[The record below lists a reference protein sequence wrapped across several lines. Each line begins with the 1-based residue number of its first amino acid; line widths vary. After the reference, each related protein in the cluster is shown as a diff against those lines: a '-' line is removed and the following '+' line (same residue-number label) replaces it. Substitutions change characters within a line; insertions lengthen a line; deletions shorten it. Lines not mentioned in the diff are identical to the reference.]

1 MSLVAS
7 VPSTRST
14 FPESDFGA
22 FHQRTSLDRIH
33 ALLDKGFPWMSF
45 PSDMEQAFQRE
56 GAAARA
62 RHFLVS
68 GLISLLIYNG
78 FLLADYLMARDV
90 FWVAVELRLFVFTP
104 ISLLSLYWFHKGTLP
119 WLRKAPPCIVDVL
132 ALLGGAGAACSLA
145 IILLMSRSPLV
156 YFYPAGFLVV
166 ITYGNVVQRL
176 RFWFAAAFT
185 AVLLTIFV
193 ASVMATQGFPSRLLW
208 PVCSMV
214 VSVALFTL
222 SANYFLERDERRRY
236 LLTLRER
243 ALVRELQQA
252 HCRLREVSDVD
263 GLTGLHNRSHM
274 QTHLA
279 IVWERARRDGDRLS
293 LLLVDIDHFKKY
305 NERYGNPA
313 GDACLKRL
321 ARLLQDEQR
330 RAGDTVARHG
340 GEQFMVL
347 LPRTDA
353 AFAMG
358 AAERI
363 RQAVEALQIR
373 HESSTAAL
381 HLTVSIG
388 VVSCQGGPQL
398 RVPQIMAAAEE
409 ALAQAKREGR
419 NRVCAASVVN

>member
-1 MSLVAS
+1 MSLAAP
-7 VPSTRST
+7 VPSQSST
-14 FPESDFGA
+14 VPESDFGA
-22 FHQRTSLDRIH
+22 FHQRTSMDRIH
-33 ALLDKGFPWMSF
+33 ALLDKGFPWMAF
-45 PSDMEQAFQRE
+45 PSDMEQQFQRD

-78 FLLADYLMARDV
+78 FLLADFLMARDV
-90 FWVAVELRLFVFTP
+90 FWLAMELRLLVFTP
-104 ISLLSLYWFHKGTLP
+104 ISLLALYWFHKGTLP
-119 WLRKAPPCIVDVL
+119 WMRKAPPCLVDVL

-145 IILLMSRSPLV
+145 IILMLSRSPLV
-156 YFYPAGFLVV
+156 YFYPVGFMVV

-185 AVLLTIFV
+185 ALLLATFV
-193 ASVMATQGFPSRLLW
+193 VGIMATQDFPSRLLW
-208 PVCSMV
+208 PICSMV

-243 ALVRELQQA
+243 ALVSELSQA
-252 HCRLREVSDVD
+252 HTRLREVTDIDV
-263 GLTGLHNRSHM
+263 LTGLHNRSHM

-279 IVWERARRDGDRLS
+279 IVWERARRDAVKLS
-293 LLLVDIDHFKKY
+293 LLLVDIDHFKKF

-313 GDACLKRL
+313 GDACLQRL
-321 ARLLQDEQR
+321 ARVLQDEQR
-330 RAGDTVARHG
+330 RAGDTVARYS

-347 LPRTDA
+347 LPRTDT
-353 AFAMG
+353 AFASG

-363 RQAVEALQIR
+363 RQTVEALQIR
-373 HESSTAAL
+373 HESSTTAL

-398 RVPQIMAAAEE
+398 SVAQLMAVAEE
-409 ALAQAKREGR
+409 ALAQAKQEGR
-419 NRVCAASVVN
+419 NRVCASTLA